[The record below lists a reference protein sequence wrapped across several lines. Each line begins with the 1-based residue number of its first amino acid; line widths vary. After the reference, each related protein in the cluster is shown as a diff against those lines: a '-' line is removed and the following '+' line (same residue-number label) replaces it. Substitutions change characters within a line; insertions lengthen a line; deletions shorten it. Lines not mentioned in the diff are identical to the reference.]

1 MSLLVS
7 ALGLH
12 TPEFVKKRVLMQL
25 FQATAAGFELQVP
38 SFGNLES
45 KECLAQYARFV
56 QAHAGQRLGDRNEVS
71 SLTQRLHRNAMEMA
85 QPLNKHLRLR
95 TVQDVMDTAQV
106 LYRILKIDLQGDVQG
121 EVVIHRCFFSDFYS
135 AEVCRLMSAM
145 DRGLFA
151 GLSNGGEL
159 TFTSR
164 ITEGEPFCLAY
175 FCLPRKLAK
184 ELKEDRTAE
193 S

>member
-7 ALGLH
+7 VLGLH

-38 SFGNLES
+38 PLGTLDS

-56 QAHAGQRLGDRNEVS
+56 QVHAGQQLRDRNEVS
-71 SLTQRLHRNAMEMA
+71 SLTQRLYRNAMEMA
-85 QPLNKHLRLR
+85 RLPNKWLHLRTL
-95 TVQDVMDTAQV
+95 QDVMATARV
-106 LYRILKIDLQGDVQG
+106 LYRILKIDLQGDEQG
-121 EVVIHRCFFSDFYS
+121 EVVIQRCYFSAYYS

-159 TFTSR
+159 TFSSR
-164 ITEGEPFCLAY
+164 ITEGQPYCLAH
-175 FCLPRKLAK
+175 FSSPHK
-184 ELKEDRTAE
+184 
-193 S
+193 

>member
-25 FQATAAGFELQVP
+25 FQATAAGFELRVP
-38 SFGNLES
+38 PLVNLDS
-45 KECLAQYARFV
+45 KECLSQYARFV
-56 QAHAGQRLGDRNEVS
+56 QAHAGQRLRDRDEIS
-71 SLTQRLHRNAMEMA
+71 TLTQRLYRNAMEMA
-85 QPLNKHLRLR
+85 QLLNKSLSLR
-95 TVQDVMDTAQV
+95 TVQDVMDTARV
-106 LYRILKIDLQGDVQG
+106 LYRILKVDLQGDVQG
-121 EVVIHRCFFSDFYS
+121 EVVIQRCYFSDFYS
-135 AEVCRLMSAM
+135 ADVCQLMSAM

-164 ITEGEPFCLAY
+164 ITEGEPYCLAQ
-175 FCLPRKLAK
+175 FFLPRK
-184 ELKEDRTAE
+184 
-193 S
+193 